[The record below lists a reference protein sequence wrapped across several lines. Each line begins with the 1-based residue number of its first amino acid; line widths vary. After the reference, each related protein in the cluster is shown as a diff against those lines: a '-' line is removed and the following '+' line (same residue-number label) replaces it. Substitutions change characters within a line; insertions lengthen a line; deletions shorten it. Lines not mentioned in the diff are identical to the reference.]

1 MFSPAGSQRRAV
13 SFPDVLVLGGGG
25 ILGEAWMSA
34 VICGLDE
41 AAGID
46 SRRCGCYVGTSAGSI
61 VASFLVA
68 GLAPATRLGRLPEP
82 PAVPGAE
89 QRPTPLRQALDLAG
103 GIGGAAAAPL
113 AALALSSSAPGGA
126 LVRRAALRRVPHGR
140 RSLADLGREVER
152 SGARWDGRL
161 RIATVELETGRR
173 VMFGAPGAP
182 ELPVAAAVQASCAIP
197 GVFRPVRAGGR
208 TYVDGGVWSPTNM
221 DAAEVQPG
229 DRVLCLNPTGSFRP
243 TMAEP
248 VGAVGPVSRAAAA
261 AEALVLRRRGATVTT
276 IDPDAASA
284 AAMGT
289 NLMDPRRRSAVIAAG
304 VAQGRRLARLRRQP
318 A

>member
-1 MFSPAGSQRRAV
+1 MFSPAGSQRREV

-161 RIATVELETGRR
+161 RIATVELETTGQPRGQPPGTQVVDYDPAVGCQQPCDVLEHAQR
-173 VMFGAPGAP
+173 FLGAAQMRHDAGDHDQP
-182 ELPVAAAVQASCAIP
+182 EAAA
-197 GVFRPVRAGGR
+197 
-208 TYVDGGVWSPTNM
+208 
-221 DAAEVQPG
+221 
-229 DRVLCLNPTGSFRP
+229 
-243 TMAEP
+243 
-248 VGAVGPVSRAAAA
+248 
-261 AEALVLRRRGATVTT
+261 RRRGRQA
-276 IDPDAASA
+276 
-284 AAMGT
+284 
-289 NLMDPRRRSAVIAAG
+289 RR
-304 VAQGRRLARLRRQP
+304 GRIPGDETQP
-318 A
+318 AHAGSPAEDVVSGDPPLGPRQERGRAIQAAERASTAVHQGPE